1 MSIQHRQLHRGRS
14 GSALIAVIIFSGVFL
29 MSVGAVINLLISEQR
44 AAQHHVASEEAF
56 QVAEAGL
63 NRYRWILAHDP
74 NDYTG
79 TEGDYI
85 NSVGDTIGHYIV
97 AIDEPAS
104 GSSIVTITATGW
116 TSEYPNVKR
125 YVQARYGKPSY
136 AKYAFLT
143 NNNVWFG
150 STEAV
155 HGRLHSNG
163 GIRMDGT
170 VDSLT
175 TSIKETYICGQEHDC
190 DDEEKPGI
198 WGAGEDPALWDFPIA
213 DAVDFDVVTV
223 DLQTMYDAADTEG
236 VLLENS
242 TDYGYHIVFNNDG
255 TFSVYDVTKLK
266 SAVWGHDGTNW
277 TNESNAIKN
286 EKIKAGYNHLA
297 LPANG
302 IIFVEDQTWVSGQ
315 VNGRVTVAAA
325 KLPDGSGTPYDI
337 IIHDDITY
345 YPSRGS
351 GSVLGLIAQQDILVD
366 LYSPD
371 NLVIDAALMAQNG
384 HIFRY
389 YYYPSYYPSDT
400 VKSFIETY
408 GTIITNTTWTWSW
421 VDGSG
426 NIVSGYE
433 NSESIYDPD
442 LLYTPPPF
450 FPTTDDYEFISWE
463 EVLASEVN

>member
-1 MSIQHRQLHRGRS
+1 MSLKNTQP
-14 GSALIAVIIFSGVFL
+14 GSALIAVIIFAGVFL
-29 MSVGAVINLLISEQR
+29 MSIGAVINLLIVEQR
-44 AAQHHVASEEAF
+44 TAQRRVASEEAF
-56 QVAEAGL
+56 QIAEAGL

-74 NDYTG
+74 NDYDG
-79 TEGDYI
+79 VDADYVNSEGE
-85 NSVGDTIGHYIV
+85 TIGHYTV
-97 AIDEPAS
+97 TIDPPVS
-104 GSSIVTITATGW
+104 GSSTVTITSTGW

-136 AKYAFLT
+136 AKFAFLA
-143 NNNVWFG
+143 NNNIWFG

-190 DDEEKPGI
+190 EDEEKPGI
-198 WGAGEDPALWDFPIA
+198 WGTGTDQSLWDFPIA
-213 DAVDFDVVTV
+213 DAIDFDVVTV
-223 DLQTMYDAADTEG
+223 DLQTMYDAAADAG

-242 TDYGYHIVFNNDG
+242 DDYGYHIVFHSDG
-255 TFSVYDVTKLK
+255 TFSVYDVTRLQN
-266 SAVWGHDGTNW
+266 AVWGHDGTNW
-277 TNESNAIKN
+277 TNESNAIRRERLKS
-286 EKIKAGYNHLA
+286 GYDHVP
-297 LPANG
+297 LPDNG
-302 IIFVEDQTWVSGQ
+302 IIFVEDQTWVSGE
-315 VNGRVTVAAA
+315 VNGRITVAAA
-325 KLPDGSGTPYDI
+325 QLPEGSGTPYDI

-345 YPSRGS
+345 FPERGS

-384 HIFRY
+384 HVFRY
-389 YYYPSYYPSDT
+389 YYYPSYYPDDT
-400 VKSFIETY
+400 IKSYIETY

-421 VDGSG
+421 VDGDG
-426 NIVSGYE
+426 LILSGYE
-433 NSESIYDPD
+433 ETESIYDPD
-442 LLYTPPPF
+442 LLYAPPPF